1 MDSESCILNNEQG
14 KKEKTSNS
22 ISNDSDVSEP
32 ARFRRGSNDANRFDR
47 ILMECEF
54 GYVLPCGII
63 LWTLFLVFWK

>member
-1 MDSESCILNNEQG
+1 MDSESCISSDEG

-32 ARFRRGSNDANRFDR
+32 ARVRRSSIDSDRFNR
-47 ILMECEF
+47 ILLECEF

-63 LWTLFLVFWK
+63 LWTLFLLFWK